1 MMAFERSFD
10 SDERPMAEINM
21 TPLVDVML
29 VLLIIF
35 MVTAPLFTHAVRIDL
50 PRARSAPSADKP
62 QIVTLAL
69 DAAGTLR
76 WNDEVL
82 DEAALAQRL
91 SDAATR
97 DPQPEMH
104 LRADRATRYER
115 IAQLLSQ
122 IRGAGVA
129 RLAIVTDPSEAP

>member
-1 MMAFERSFD
+1 MAFERGFETD
-10 SDERPMAEINM
+10 DRPMAEINM

-62 QIVTLAL
+62 QVVTLSI

-76 WNDEVL
+76 WNDQAV

-91 SDAATR
+91 SAAAAR

-104 LRADRATRYER
+104 LRADRDARYEP
-115 IAQLLSQ
+115 IARLLSQ
-122 IRGAGVA
+122 VQSAGLG
-129 RLAIVTDPSEAP
+129 RLALVTDPTERR

>member
-1 MMAFERSFD
+1 MAFERGFETD
-10 SDERPMAEINM
+10 DRPMAEINM

-62 QIVTLAL
+62 QVVTLSI
-69 DAAGTLR
+69 DSTGTLR
-76 WNDEVL
+76 WNDETV
-82 DEAALAQRL
+82 DEAALTERL
-91 SDAATR
+91 SAAAAR

-104 LRADRATRYER
+104 LRADRDARYEP
-115 IAQLLSQ
+115 IARLLSQ
-122 IRGAGVA
+122 VQRAGLN
-129 RLAIVTDPSEAP
+129 RLAIVTDPTERR

>member
-1 MMAFERSFD
+1 MAFERGFETD
-10 SDERPMAEINM
+10 DRPMAEINM

-62 QIVTLAL
+62 QVVTLSI
-69 DAAGTLR
+69 DSTGTLR
-76 WNDEVL
+76 WNDETV
-82 DEAALAQRL
+82 DEAALTERL
-91 SDAATR
+91 SAAASR

-104 LRADRATRYER
+104 LRADRDARYEP
-115 IAQLLSQ
+115 IARLLSQ
-122 IRGAGVA
+122 VQSAGLNRV
-129 RLAIVTDPSEAP
+129 AIVTDPTERR

>member
-1 MMAFERSFD
+1 MAFERGFD
-10 SDERPMAEINM
+10 SDDRPMAEINM

-62 QIVTLAL
+62 QVVTLSI
-69 DAAGTLR
+69 DSTGTLR
-76 WNDEVL
+76 WNDETV
-82 DEAALAQRL
+82 DEAVLTERL
-91 SDAATR
+91 SAAAAR

-104 LRADRATRYER
+104 LRADRDARYEP
-115 IAQLLSQ
+115 IARLLSQ
-122 IRGAGVA
+122 VQSAGLN
-129 RLAIVTDPSEAP
+129 RLAIVTDPTERR

>member
-1 MMAFERSFD
+1 MAFERGFETD
-10 SDERPMAEINM
+10 DRPMAEINM

-62 QIVTLAL
+62 QVVTLSI
-69 DAAGTLR
+69 DSTGTLR
-76 WNDEVL
+76 WNDETV
-82 DEAALAQRL
+82 DEAALTERL
-91 SDAATR
+91 SAAAAR

-104 LRADRATRYER
+104 LRADRDARYEP
-115 IAQLLSQ
+115 IARLLSQ
-122 IRGAGVA
+122 VQSAGLNRV
-129 RLAIVTDPSEAP
+129 AIVTDPTERR

>member
-1 MMAFERSFD
+1 MAFERGFETD
-10 SDERPMAEINM
+10 DRPMAEINM

-62 QIVTLAL
+62 QVVTLSI
-69 DAAGTLR
+69 DSTGTLR
-76 WNDEVL
+76 WNDETM
-82 DEAALAQRL
+82 DEAALTERL
-91 SDAATR
+91 SAAASR

-104 LRADRATRYER
+104 LRADRDARYEP
-115 IAQLLSQ
+115 IARLLSQ
-122 IRGAGVA
+122 VQSAGLNRV
-129 RLAIVTDPSEAP
+129 AIVTDPTERR

>member
-1 MMAFERSFD
+1 MAFERGFETD
-10 SDERPMAEINM
+10 DRPMAEINM

-62 QIVTLAL
+62 QVVTLSI
-69 DAAGTLR
+69 DSTGTLR
-76 WNDEVL
+76 WNDETV
-82 DEAALAQRL
+82 DEAALTERL
-91 SDAATR
+91 SAAASR

-104 LRADRATRYER
+104 LRADRDARYEP
-115 IAQLLSQ
+115 IARLLSQ
-122 IRGAGVA
+122 VQSAGLN
-129 RLAIVTDPSEAP
+129 RLAIVTDPTERR